1 MSPQLYV
8 HVDRTCT
15 LMLEISW
22 EIPGIRISSADMFQ
36 NVYKDC
42 TRTGS
47 EGACAMFTCLVT

>member
-47 EGACAMFTCLVT
+47 EGACAMFT